1 MTKSDPKKVALP
13 QASDGIVLADYQ
25 SDDCI
30 LSVRE
35 SHDWRWLVFD
45 NKLVLDNNKSLNSSA
60 TPLAIQSLMLKSDS
74 SYLALPY
81 MQAMLASLCFNRA
94 ADSASV
100 LQLGLGAGAINRF
113 FEHYLPQ
120 LQLTTVELKPV
131 VVDIYKTF
139 FWCENKAAKTQEQIV
154 VENALD
160 YLTVTKESSSDL
172 ILCDLY
178 TEQGLPDFLLEQQFY
193 QSVYRVLSA
202 DGVLVINTGHR
213 SVELLQRMFNPLRE
227 FFTYL
232 IFSELLGY
240 ENIII
245 YASNA
250 ELTIDQ
256 DKCDQL
262 QKSIDLNIY
271 QHFSSAKTLA
281 I

>member
-1 MTKSDPKKVALP
+1 
-13 QASDGIVLADYQ
+13 
-25 SDDCI
+25 
-30 LSVRE
+30 
-35 SHDWRWLVFD
+35 
-45 NKLVLDNNKSLNSSA
+45 
-60 TPLAIQSLMLKSDS
+60 
-74 SYLALPY
+74 
-81 MQAMLASLCFNRA
+81 MLASLCFNRA

-113 FEHYLPQ
+113 FDHYFPQ
-120 LQLTTVELKPV
+120 QQLTTVELEPV
-131 VVDIYKTF
+131 VVDIYKAF
-139 FWCENKAAKTQEQIV
+139 FCFENKAAKTQQRII
-154 VENALD
+154 VENALS
-160 YLTVTKESSSDL
+160 YLSAAEENSSDL

-213 SVELLQRMFNPLRE
+213 SAELLQRMFNPLRE

-232 IFSELLGY
+232 VFSELVGY

-245 YASNA
+245 YASNT
-250 ELTIDQ
+250 ELSIDQ
-256 DKCDQL
+256 SKCDQL